1 MSIQRKFSGIS
12 DELLR
17 FIEEKQLKDRSVW
30 KLIVKQFA
38 IGNVD
43 DEDFGW
49 RGEYWGKLMRGAC
62 MTYQYTKDEEL
73 YEILTNAAIDLI
85 AAQDEEG
92 RIATYSKTGEFQGW
106 DMWSRKY
113 VLLGLIHYHEICRE
127 HELKE
132 KVLSAACR
140 HLDYVIAHVGEEEGK
155 ISITQT
161 SPVWRGINSSSILE
175 PVVRLYALTE
185 NKSYLDFA
193 SYIVNHGGAEGFNM
207 FEAAYEDKLYPYQYP
222 VVKAYELMS
231 CFEGLIWYYKVT
243 GIEKWRVASE
253 NFVKRLIESEAT
265 IVGGSGCEH
274 ELFNHSSLK
283 QTYGGYQGLM
293 LETCVTV
300 TWMKLLYA
308 MYELTGCSL
317 YLDEIEC
324 SAFNA
329 LYGAVNTEEAV
340 CGPETTFD
348 LKHYRGVYDCYIAD
362 KGNKG
367 QVFDSYSPLMAGIRG
382 RAVGG
387 FKAMENRTAFSGCC
401 IVIGAAGVALVPQAA
416 VHTTQN
422 GLAVGLYLSGN
433 IVLEAV
439 GTNKTTVKMAVNTAY
454 PADGKVEIILQEVS
468 KAGENFEIALRIPAF
483 AKGSTVQVNDGSVSE
498 AMAGDFVRLS
508 REWQTGDKIV
518 LNLAMN
524 PRLVFGMHNPE
535 DTESEKRV
543 AVLYGPLA
551 LARDKRLSE
560 VGKPVVLTERKLT
573 LKPYPDK
580 AAFPYQCAFMVQ
592 IDGNEIPMVDYAS
605 AGKTWRRDSE
615 MEVWMDSLG

>member
-1 MSIQRKFSGIS
+1 MSVQRKFNGIS

-17 FIEEKQLKDRSVW
+17 FAEKKQLKDRDVW
-30 KLIVKQFA
+30 KVIVKQFA

-43 DEDFGW
+43 DEDCGW

-62 MTYQYTKDEEL
+62 MTYQYTGDEEL
-73 YEILTNAAIDLI
+73 YDILTTVTVDLI
-85 AAQDEEG
+85 AAQDEDG
-92 RIATYSKTGEFQGW
+92 RIATYSKAGEFQGW

-113 VLLGLIHYHEICRE
+113 VLLGLIHYHEICKDPV
-127 HELKE
+127 LKE
-132 KVLSAACR
+132 NVISAACR
-140 HLDYVIAHVGEEEGK
+140 HLDYVIAHVGEEDGK

-175 PVVRLYALTE
+175 PVVRMYALT
-185 NKSYLDFA
+185 KKQSYLDFA
-193 SYIVNHGGAEGFNM
+193 SYIVDHGGAEDFNM

-265 IVGGSGCEH
+265 VVGGSGCEH

-317 YLDEIEC
+317 YLDEIER

-329 LYGAVNTEEAV
+329 LYGAVNTNEAV

-348 LKHYRGVYDCYIAD
+348 LKHYRGVYDRYIAD

-367 QVFDSYSPLMAGIRG
+367 QVFDSYSPLMKGIRG

-387 FKAMENRTAFSGCC
+387 FKAMEDRTVFSGCC
-401 IVIGAAGVALVPQAA
+401 IVIGAAGTALVPQAA
-416 VHTTQN
+416 VHTTQH
-422 GLAVGLYLSGN
+422 GLTVGLYLPGDV
-433 IVLEAV
+433 VLEQV
-439 GTNKTTVKMAVNTAY
+439 GADKATVRMAVHTAY
-454 PADGKVEIILQEVS
+454 PADGKVEILLSEVS
-468 KAGENFEIALRIPAF
+468 NAEEGFEIALRIPAF
-483 AKGSTVQVNDGSVSE
+483 AKGSTVQINDGILSE
-498 AMAGDFVRLS
+498 AVSGAFVRVS
-508 REWQTGDKIV
+508 RKWQTGDKIT
-518 LNLAMN
+518 LNIAVN

-535 DTESEKRV
+535 DPESEKRL

-551 LARDKRLSE
+551 LARDKRLGQ
-560 VGKPVVLTERKLT
+560 VGSPVALTERNIT
-573 LKPYPDK
+573 LKPYQAP
-580 AAFPYQCAFMVQ
+580 FPCQCAFMVQ

-615 MEVWMDSLG
+615 MEVWMNSL